1 MIVTLNAINL
11 DNNPSV
17 LQRNEIKSI
26 NAKYKRQFISEC
38 QNNLKYSQK
47 KKKNSKSNQKEALF
61 QRNEIHQIK
70 KMS

>member
-26 NAKYKRQFISEC
+26 NAKYKR
-38 QNNLKYSQK
+38 
-47 KKKNSKSNQKEALF
+47 
-61 QRNEIHQIK
+61 
-70 KMS
+70 

>member
-47 KKKNSKSNQKEALF
+47 KRIQNQIRKRLCFSETKFIKL
-61 QRNEIHQIK
+61 K